1 MAKITVELDGK
12 DELTLDTRAVAPVLA
27 EALLLSAV
35 AQIGRELLAR
45 RLEQLRRPALE
56 VASKLPNLRRD

>member
-1 MAKITVELDGK
+1 VAKITIELDGK

-35 AQIGRELLAR
+35 AQVGRELLVRHLA
-45 RLEQLRRPALE
+45 QSRRPTLE
-56 VASKLPNLRRD
+56 IAGNLPNLRRD